1 MNQGLRIFFSFGNS
15 LTFEQNTTSVPGLSM
30 LFGLSEDILQ
40 GTMQEAFSLV
50 ARERLTRSG
59 RACIQET
66 SEFT

>member
-1 MNQGLRIFFSFGNS
+1 
-15 LTFEQNTTSVPGLSM
+15 M